1 MINDKASFTNH
12 IWSRIPTADQH
23 LLAHFPN
30 AEALEALIKEMSMN
44 VQEEVEFPAQ
54 SPRFSV
60 DQIEAEIARRKA
72 ARPATD
78 ENPS

>member
-1 MINDKASFTNH
+1 MVDYAANLRVF
-12 IWSRIPTADQH
+12 RQ
-23 LLAHFPN
+23 
-30 AEALEALIKEMSMN
+30 MSMN
-44 VQEEVEFPAQ
+44 VQKEVEFPAQ